1 MPPPSRKPSVA
12 RRVAAAVLLSL
23 GLHGLIVLGLWFAPV
38 SPPASTAAVDPT
50 QVPQDYPALGLDDA
64 PPPPGAYA
72 PGSPLKRPDPEVKPA
87 SFDVKVVDAP
97 PSSPGPAA
105 PNVAG
110 PGAAAPGLGDAPDA
124 TSGVGDG
131 PGDGGPCALAVGK
144 DAKTVVY
151 VVDRSMS
158 MGFHGALAR
167 ARREVLAS
175 LRRLPPT
182 ARFQVIAYNR
192 EAEPLS
198 IDGRSDLLSADEN
211 TLRRVVDAVSAL
223 RAGGGT
229 DHGNALRRAIALH
242 PDVLYFLTD
251 ADDVSPDDVRTVT
264 RLNGRRTVIHAIE
277 VSGAA
282 SRPDGPLHKLAADN
296 GGTFQRLD
304 PDE

>member
-1 MPPPSRKPSVA
+1 M
-12 RRVAAAVLLSL
+12 
-23 GLHGLIVLGLWFAPV
+23 
-38 SPPASTAAVDPT
+38 
-50 QVPQDYPALGLDDA
+50 DDA

-110 PGAAAPGLGDAPDA
+110 PGAAAPGLGDAPGA

-158 MGFHGALAR
+158 MGFHALAR

-192 EAEPLS
+192 EAEPLT

-211 TLRRVVDAVSAL
+211 TLRRVVDAVRRRLPAAAPTTATPSA
-223 RAGGGT
+223 A
-229 DHGNALRRAIALH
+229 
-242 PDVLYFLTD
+242 P
-251 ADDVSPDDVRTVT
+251 SPCTPT
-264 RLNGRRTVIHAIE
+264 SSISSPTPTTLAPTTCGR
-277 VSGAA
+277 
-282 SRPDGPLHKLAADN
+282 
-296 GGTFQRLD
+296 
-304 PDE
+304 